1 MQLLTASAAT
11 LLFLCAPALADSPP
25 RPEEWLELRFALR
38 DAGSQTF
45 DVVVGTLSP
54 CATVNQKLA
63 GRELEL
69 MACVG
74 DSRLDI
80 TWSTRSSSSE
90 YHSRSS
96 IPVMRG
102 TTTEL
107 GSSTGPLLEVTPQR
121 FPPATGRGSSTI
133 DPLPSVTVQ

>member
-1 MQLLTASAAT
+1 MKMLAASTAT

-25 RPEEWLELRFALR
+25 RPEEWLKVRFALH

-45 DVVVGTLSP
+45 DVAVGTVSP

-63 GRELEL
+63 GRQVEL
-69 MACVG
+69 MACVAS

-107 GSSTGPLLEVTPQR
+107 GSKAGPRLEV
-121 FPPATGRGSSTI
+121 I
-133 DPLPSVTVQ
+133 VQ

>member
-1 MQLLTASAAT
+1 MKMLTASAAT

-25 RPEEWLELRFALR
+25 QPKEWLKLRFALR

-45 DVVVGTLSP
+45 DLVVGPQSP

-63 GRELEL
+63 SREVEL
-69 MACVG
+69 IACVG
-74 DSRLDI
+74 SDSRLDI

-90 YHSRSS
+90 YRSRSS
-96 IPVMRG
+96 IPMTRG

-107 GSSTGPLLEVTPQR
+107 GSSTGPRLEV
-121 FPPATGRGSSTI
+121 
-133 DPLPSVTVQ
+133 SVQ